1 MTQEPTPY
9 ALRVAQ
15 AVRHSSVDR
24 STLYRAMRE
33 GSLPYIRRGRIRLIR
48 VTDLQR
54 WLDSLLVQTPG
65 DQK

>member
-1 MTQEPTPY
+1 MYQEPTPY
-9 ALRVAQ
+9 TLRIAQ

-33 GSLPYIRRGRIRLIR
+33 EQLPYIRRGRVRLIR
-48 VTDLQR
+48 VADLHQ

-65 DQK
+65 GSK